1 MHICSGLRS
10 QVDPPPP
17 TRPTRTA
24 LVVCSVAFRPKHK
37 LKRVDSQRVVCH
49 WLPLRFACTM
59 LAKAQAAAAQAAQQA
74 REAAERAA
82 KQGTEALADAR
93 NKASTLD
100 TDTLM
105 GNAVEGLESRLSGSF
120 AKVSQL
126 AEKSATSPMPSVGPA
141 SSTPKKRAL
150 DNLQREVSTGRHTP
164 RWPIS
169 RSRTRCHGRNSWR

>member
-1 MHICSGLRS
+1 
-10 QVDPPPP
+10 
-17 TRPTRTA
+17 
-24 LVVCSVAFRPKHK
+24 
-37 LKRVDSQRVVCH
+37 
-49 WLPLRFACTM
+49 M
-59 LAKAQAAAAQAAQQA
+59 LAKAAQAAQQA

-82 KQGTEALADAR
+82 KQGTAALA
-93 NKASTLD
+93 KVD

-126 AEKSATSPMPSVGPA
+126 AEKSATSPIPSVGPA

-164 RWPIS
+164 
-169 RSRTRCHGRNSWR
+169 

>member
-1 MHICSGLRS
+1 
-10 QVDPPPP
+10 
-17 TRPTRTA
+17 
-24 LVVCSVAFRPKHK
+24 
-37 LKRVDSQRVVCH
+37 
-49 WLPLRFACTM
+49 M

-93 NKASTLD
+93 NKASSLD

-141 SSTPKKRAL
+141 SSTPKTRAL

-169 RSRTRCHGRNSWR
+169 RSRCHRCHGRNSWR

>member
-1 MHICSGLRS
+1 
-10 QVDPPPP
+10 
-17 TRPTRTA
+17 
-24 LVVCSVAFRPKHK
+24 
-37 LKRVDSQRVVCH
+37 
-49 WLPLRFACTM
+49 M

-82 KQGTEALADAR
+82 KQGTEALVEAR

-105 GNAVEGLESRLSGSF
+105 GNAVEGLERRVSGSF

-126 AEKSATSPMPSVGPA
+126 AEKSAASPMPPVGPA

-150 DNLQREVSTGRHTP
+150 DNLQREVSTGSTRLDSLSLSRAHAHAAMAGTRGARPPGAGHGQEAEGRAGDASQGCCSGAAPTSGRGRRGGGYCHAGAGPRGTP
-164 RWPIS
+164 RW
-169 RSRTRCHGRNSWR
+169 RWR